1 MLQFLYIQSS
11 NRSGKFYP
19 RISFSRLDTFAVIDI
34 QPPNNALFLR
44 LMFPTSPIDFEN
56 VFMKSDIASNVN
68 WYSWL
73 GMSSIRVPHCSLWR
87 NTYFSSKKLFH

>member
-19 RISFSRLDTFAVIDI
+19 RIFFSRLDTFAVIDI

-56 VFMKSDIASNVN
+56 IFMKSDIASNVN
-68 WYSWL
+68 WYS
-73 GMSSIRVPHCSLWR
+73 
-87 NTYFSSKKLFH
+87 